1 MALENIDSNQIIM
14 GIFGSLLAFMFYG
27 RIQDAA
33 DIVKLTGE
41 VEQHKGELRDV
52 WGKYNDAGKTM
63 MDFMIE
69 DARQK
74 EQIKEEILKVRLEE
88 ANRELEQLKQNR

>member
-1 MALENIDSNQIIM
+1 MPLENIDTNQIVM

-41 VEQHKGELRDV
+41 VEQHGSELRDV
-52 WGKYNDAGKTM
+52 WGKYNEAGKTM
-63 MDFMIE
+63 MDFMID

-74 EQIKEEILKVRLEE
+74 EQIKEQILQVKLEE
-88 ANRELEQLKQNR
+88 ANRELEYYKNK